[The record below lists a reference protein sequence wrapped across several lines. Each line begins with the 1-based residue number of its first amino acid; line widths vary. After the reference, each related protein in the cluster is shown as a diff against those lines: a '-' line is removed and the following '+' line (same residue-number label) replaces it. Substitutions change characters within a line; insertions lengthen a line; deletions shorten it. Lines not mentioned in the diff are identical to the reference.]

1 ARGPRRGLARCRR
14 GRRRAGQ
21 PRPRRPAVAARGLP
35 ARGAKHPA
43 PGGRPAGPHLQ
54 PRPRRAPVHA
64 GRAREGARGDGPR
77 ALLAVSPTFGRTSAS
92 AIDSVLL
99 IAFGGPTAPAE
110 IRPFLANVGRGRNI
124 PRERLEEVA
133 RHYEAMPGGRSPLN
147 ALTEAQAAG
156 LRAALVRGGRP
167 LPVYVGMR
175 NWHPSLPGA
184 PAAMA
189 AAGRRRAVGLILSA
203 FRSEASWGRYAADVA
218 AARARVAGAP
228 EVVYAPP
235 WFEHEHFIAAAAD
248 RAAAALGEIPPQARE
263 RTPLVFTAHSIPRAM
278 AATSPHVADFG
289 AAAAAVA
296 RRLRH
301 ARWLLAYQS
310 RSGGPRDPWLE
321 PDVGEAIRDLAK
333 AGERR
338 VVLAP
343 IGFVVDLDVRVV
355 EARRRLGGTIVTERA
370 DGFLVEAGPDSFLS
384 EKPWALALC
393 RRLGVEDR
401 LVRTDDR
408 FRRVFVWFRG
418 LLHPLPDGF
427 QLLAPTRLAPFAT
440 SSLFSWRGKARMAL
454 DLVLPRGGG
463 ALGGGDDESLGAFV
477 RRRLGAEALERV
489 AQPLVAGI
497 YTADPEEL
505 SVA

>member
-1 ARGPRRGLARCRR
+1 MAEDHKPRRGLIPARAPAMLRPCPTRRCCSPRADGRRPSPRCGSCVRQDVTCRSIARCARVTRFSSSPGRRRSRPRSRCSRSSGSVASPDDDPRRCHRRVPERADRRRRRRRAALRLVGRRPVARRLSRVRPAAYARGDLGPHARHAGDPFRHRDRRAAVADARGGRRRDRPRLARGPRRGLARCRR

-21 PRPRRPAVAARGLP
+21 PRPRRPAVPARGLR

-77 ALLAVSPTFGRTSAS
+77 ALLAGSPTFGRTSPS

-175 NWHPSLPGA
+175 NWHPFLHETL
-184 PAAMA
+184 AAMA
-189 AAGRRRAVGLILSA
+189 ADGRRRAVGLILSA
-203 FRSEASWGRYAADVA
+203 FRSEASWERYAADVA

-278 AATSPHVADFG
+278 AATSPYVADFG

-310 RSGGPRDPWLE
+310 RSGGS
-321 PDVGEAIRDLAK
+321 A
-333 AGERR
+333 
-338 VVLAP
+338 AP
-343 IGFVVDLDVRVV
+343 
-355 EARRRLGGTIVTERA
+355 
-370 DGFLVEAGPDSFLS
+370 S
-384 EKPWALALC
+384 
-393 RRLGVEDR
+393 
-401 LVRTDDR
+401 
-408 FRRVFVWFRG
+408 
-418 LLHPLPDGF
+418 
-427 QLLAPTRLAPFAT
+427 
-440 SSLFSWRGKARMAL
+440 
-454 DLVLPRGGG
+454 
-463 ALGGGDDESLGAFV
+463 
-477 RRRLGAEALERV
+477 
-489 AQPLVAGI
+489 
-497 YTADPEEL
+497 
-505 SVA
+505 